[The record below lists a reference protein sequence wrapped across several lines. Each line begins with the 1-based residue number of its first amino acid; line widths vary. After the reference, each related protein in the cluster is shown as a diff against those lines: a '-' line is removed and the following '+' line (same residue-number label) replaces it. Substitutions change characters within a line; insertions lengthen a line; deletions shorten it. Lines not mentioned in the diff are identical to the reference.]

1 MQRDYELM
9 WEGWRTTW
17 RHLEIQHAPACPK
30 QPVFIN
36 EPSLCKC
43 TRIFNIYTLFVLSH
57 PQPPPPTHARAR
69 ALKTMPAII
78 HII

>member
-1 MQRDYELM
+1 M

-57 PQPPPPTHARAR
+57 PQPPPPPTHARAR